1 MKHVKLRPRII
12 KVFGRAYVISYV
24 QPALNSGG
32 VPATGMCDNYN
43 LEIYVL
49 EGQHPVEEA
58 NNLIHELL
66 IALWFT
72 MSIDHEGLD
81 EEGMV
86 RNLASG
92 LVGVFLDNPKLM
104 AYLKSIKDHSIK

>member
-12 KVFGRAYVISYV
+12 KVFGRAYGIYYEPVLSF
-24 QPALNSGG
+24 G
-32 VPATGMCDNYN
+32 VPTVGMCDNYN

-66 IALWFT
+66 IAIWFT

-86 RNLASG
+86 RSLASG
-92 LVGVFLDNPKLM
+92 LVGVFLDNPKLL
-104 AYLKSIKDHSIK
+104 AYLKSIKGHSIK